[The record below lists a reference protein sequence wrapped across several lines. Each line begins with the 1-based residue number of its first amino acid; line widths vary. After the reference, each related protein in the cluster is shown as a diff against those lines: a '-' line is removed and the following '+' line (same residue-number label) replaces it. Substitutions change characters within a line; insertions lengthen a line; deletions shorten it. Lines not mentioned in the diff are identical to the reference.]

1 MPMVSLKLVCV
12 SAPPG
17 VILPAPP
24 GVFLP
29 VSILASLA
37 PQPHLPRMGGVPFLA
52 DAAAWKAA
60 HVDAGNKL
68 VAVDFTASWCGPC
81 KMIGP
86 QFEAMQPQFPHV
98 VFAKVDVD
106 DNQEVAAQCGIRA
119 MPTFKFY
126 RCGTQVAEFTGADVS
141 KLRMLLQMHGG
152 PPVDMKASTEV
163 IAFGLKARPECNGRR
178 GVVRSFDTT
187 KGRYAVEL
195 GDAGD
200 MPAETLA
207 LKRDNLMQALTVALS
222 EPTDGSPG
230 GIPEALSGV
239 PTVVLEGYD
248 PDTNTYCVSSAKG
261 SVDHVPIACC
271 SLPVGAVAVVL
282 GLQNGQ
288 EHNGKPCMIMGV
300 AADSGRLEVAVDA
313 ATTLRLKRAN
323 VRA

>member
-1 MPMVSLKLVCV
+1 
-12 SAPPG
+12 
-17 VILPAPP
+17 
-24 GVFLP
+24 
-29 VSILASLA
+29 
-37 PQPHLPRMGGVPFLA
+37 MGGVPFLA

-152 PPVDMKASTEV
+152 PPVDLKASTEV